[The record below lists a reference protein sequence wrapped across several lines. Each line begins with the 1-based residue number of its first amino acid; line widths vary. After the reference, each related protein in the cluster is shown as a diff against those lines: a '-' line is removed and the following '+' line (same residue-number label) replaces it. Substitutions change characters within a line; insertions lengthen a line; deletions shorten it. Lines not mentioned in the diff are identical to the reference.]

1 MGTIPVSTNT
11 ITMESVDQAHSV
23 IAPAAAEAPA
33 AKAPKKTKV
42 KGKESSSGS
51 PLFKDM
57 VMDAITTQKERSGS
71 SLSAIK
77 NHLGSKYKVDV
88 AKKAGILNRAL
99 KKMCDEGVL
108 VAGAPP
114 GRKGAGCFKVSQEQ
128 KSRIADAAKAAA
140 KKLKAQ
146 QKQGLGKVASKAPK
160 KAAKTSAG
168 KKAAKGASAGKN
180 VAAKKSAVGAK
191 GKKLVAKPNKAG
203 GKKGAALGAKK
214 KAALKP
220 NKAKSGKAMKK

>member
-1 MGTIPVSTNT
+1 MGSASSNT
-11 ITMESVDQAHSV
+11 FVMESVDQDHAA
-23 IAPAAAEAPA
+23 IAPAAEAA
-33 AKAPKKTKV
+33 KKTKV
-42 KGKESSSGS
+42 KGKESTSGS

-57 VMDAITTQKERSGS
+57 VMDAIITQKERSGS

-77 NHLGSKYKVDV
+77 NHVSSKYKVDV

-114 GRKGAGCFKVSQEQ
+114 GRKGAGCFKVSQEE
-128 KSRIADAAKAAA
+128 KSRIADAAKADA

-160 KAAKTSAG
+160 KAAKMSAG
-168 KKAAKGASAGKN
+168 KKAAKGASAGKK

-191 GKKLVAKPNKAG
+191 G
-203 GKKGAALGAKK
+203 
-214 KAALKP
+214 
-220 NKAKSGKAMKK
+220 

>member
-1 MGTIPVSTNT
+1 MG
-11 ITMESVDQAHSV
+11 
-23 IAPAAAEAPA
+23 
-33 AKAPKKTKV
+33 
-42 KGKESSSGS
+42 
-51 PLFKDM
+51 
-57 VMDAITTQKERSGS
+57 
-71 SLSAIK
+71 
-77 NHLGSKYKVDV
+77 

-160 KAAKTSAG
+160 KAAKMCAG
-168 KKAAKGASAGKN
+168 KK

-191 GKKLVAKPNKAG
+191 KAGAKPSKAG
-203 GKKGAALGAKK
+203 GKKAAALGAKK
-214 KAALKP
+214 KAALKT

>member
-1 MGTIPVSTNT
+1 MG
-11 ITMESVDQAHSV
+11 DHAA
-23 IAPAAAEAPA
+23 IAPAAVEA
-33 AKAPKKTKV
+33 AKAKAAKKTKV

-57 VMDAITTQKERSGS
+57 VMDAIVTQKERSGS

-77 NHLGSKYKVDV
+77 NHLGSKYNVDV

-114 GRKGAGCFKVSQEQ
+114 GRKGAGCFKVSQGE
-128 KSRIADAAKAAA
+128 KSRLADAAKAAA

-146 QKQGLGKVASKAPK
+146 QKPSLGKAVSKAPK
-160 KAAKTSAG
+160 KVAKISAGRKAVKDVFTG
-168 KKAAKGASAGKN
+168 KKAGKGASAGKKMS
-180 VAAKKSAVGAK
+180 AKKSAS
-191 GKKLVAKPNKAG
+191 
-203 GKKGAALGAKK
+203 GAKK
-214 KAALKP
+214 P
-220 NKAKSGKAMKK
+220 IAKSS